1 MLNSVEELVKR
12 NKKENLVLSLIMFV
26 ICILC
31 LILNINNYFRVITNN
46 FVVVN
51 SIDDLYT
58 AIKNKERF
66 ITVDL
71 KDATLEMYSLKKTN
85 ENNNIINLYPLTID
99 NKNVLVLI
107 SPNTM
112 ITDKVSLEILND
124 TKYIRQIKDKL
135 ENNNY
140 ESKVLSTIDY
150 NFNRNIE
157 IVKFYVTIFILT
169 ISIINIIFS
178 IYGICNIKKHMH
190 IKNIIK
196 NYICSFF
203 YYFMIKYQ

>member
-85 ENNNIINLYPLTID
+85 ENNNIINLYTLTID

-178 IYGICNIKKHMH
+178 IYGICNIKKTYAY
-190 IKNIIK
+190 K
-196 NYICSFF
+196 
-203 YYFMIKYQ
+203 KYNKKLYM